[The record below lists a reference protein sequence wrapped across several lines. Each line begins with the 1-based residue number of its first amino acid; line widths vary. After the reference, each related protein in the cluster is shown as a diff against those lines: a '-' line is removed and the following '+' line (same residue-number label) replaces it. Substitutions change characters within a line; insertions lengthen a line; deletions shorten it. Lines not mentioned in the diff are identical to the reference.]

1 MIPDVF
7 STGNEAWQ
15 MTSGERAAYEGTL
28 SFVRPRLAVEIGS
41 AMGGSLERTAA
52 YSKHVHSFDMVEPG
66 PAVRGLPN
74 VTFHTGDSHELL
86 APWLEAVVCDGAI
99 IDFAHVDG
107 DHSSTGV
114 ARDITDLLRCPTF
127 DGVMLLHDVANQSVR
142 DGLDRVDF
150 ERFPDV
156 VYVDY
161 DFIPG
166 HMTKRR
172 GDGAF
177 RELWGG
183 FGLVI
188 VDRSHQFR
196 PRGGTVS
203 HGIRQDR
210 FYNLNRLMRLL
221 SNVGRMSMRAGR
233 LTRRV
238 IRRQPS

>member
-28 SFVRPRLAVEIGS
+28 SFVRPRLAVEVGS

-52 YSKHVHSFDMVEPG
+52 YSEHVHSFDMVEPG
-66 PAVRGLPN
+66 PVARGLSN
-74 VTFHTGDSHELL
+74 VSFHTGDSHKLL
-86 APWLEAVVCDGAI
+86 APWLETVVRRGAT
-99 IDFAHVDG
+99 IDFVHIDG
-107 DHSSTGV
+107 DHSSAGV
-114 ARDITDLLRCPTF
+114 AQDITDLLSCPAF

-142 DGLDRVDF
+142 DGLDRVGF

-156 VYVDY
+156 VSVDY

-172 GDGAF
+172 DETF
-177 RELWGG
+177 RQLWGG
-183 FGLVI
+183 LGLVI

-196 PRGGTVS
+196 PRDGTVS
-203 HGIRQDR
+203 NGIRQDR
-210 FYNLNRLMRLL
+210 FYNINRLMRLL
-221 SNVGRMSMRAGR
+221 SNVGRMSMRARRFARR
-233 LTRRV
+233 L
-238 IRRQPS
+238 IRSQPS